1 MGAWGLDSSENDST
15 FDAAGFGIMERCGG
29 VELSDTGKEA
39 IAEDILKEDP
49 KALDPTSEWALSAGP
64 VVLLL
69 KMGAKVPPAK
79 IAAVLEHYTQALATD
94 DHPEWSCFSGR
105 DAAERRA
112 IVEDE
117 MVFCRAALENNGRIP
132 GTAPG
137 CGGIDAAFAGK
148 GYL

>member
-49 KALDPTSEWALSAGP
+49 KALDPTSEYALSTGP

-69 KMGAKVPPAK
+69 KMGALRQVVTACCALHNAMPASESFCS
-79 IAAVLEHYTQALATD
+79 A
-94 DHPEWSCFSGR
+94 
-105 DAAERRA
+105 RA
-112 IVEDE
+112 
-117 MVFCRAALENNGRIP
+117 RSA
-132 GTAPG
+132 
-137 CGGIDAAFAGK
+137 
-148 GYL
+148 